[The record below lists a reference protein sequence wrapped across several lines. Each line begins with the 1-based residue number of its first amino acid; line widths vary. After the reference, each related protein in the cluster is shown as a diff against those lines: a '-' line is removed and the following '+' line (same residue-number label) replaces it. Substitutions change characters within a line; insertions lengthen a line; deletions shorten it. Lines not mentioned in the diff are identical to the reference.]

1 MIYLDT
7 NVIVS
12 YVDEL
17 DSKHPDALELLSL
30 LEGEK
35 VASRLTLLELVSVFS
50 RAGLDDPVALA
61 LYSIEEV
68 GVRIE
73 DIDFNIVV
81 SKAVRLARDLKLKTL
96 DLLHLAACAETG
108 SEIFATF
115 DEAILKRAEDIRRL
129 LGVRVIGGPWRTR

>member
-7 NVIVS
+7 NVIIS

-35 VASRLTLLELVSVFS
+35 VASKLTLLELVSVFS

-81 SKAVRLARDLKLKTL
+81 SKAVRLAQDLKLKTL
-96 DLLHLAACAETG
+96 DLLHLAACAEMR

-129 LGVRVIGGPWRTR
+129 LGVRVIGWPWRTR